1 MVLARD
7 KNIKAHGSTG
17 SSDTGSRYQLCGGM
31 VTQVA
36 GVRLTTAW
44 SLAQKDVR
52 LQQWPQSCYNHY
64 GVFRASGEC
73 AYVEG

>member
-31 VTQVA
+31 VTQVVSKA
-36 GVRLTTAW
+36 DNCMVLGTERCETSAMATKL
-44 SLAQKDVR
+44 L
-52 LQQWPQSCYNHY
+52 
-64 GVFRASGEC
+64 
-73 AYVEG
+73 